1 MNSLRPRSLTEY
13 LHAARRHKMAIIVPA
28 IVITI
33 ASAIAIKQLPNI
45 YESSISI
52 KVESPQGEGSLS
64 QALPD
69 LQRRMTT
76 IQQQVTSR
84 TLLESL
90 IEKHGLYQDMNGKG
104 ASTDDAISRMRD
116 DISVD
121 VNKVRE
127 DSVEAFRI
135 TYRST
140 DPEAAQKI
148 AAELASQLITDNV
161 QAMQSHASGEADVLR
176 QRAAELSSELH
187 ELEQKDPWLLTLK
200 EDMPVTFLNAPARS
214 SQPAFDAVR
223 AQQMTIEGLKDQQY
237 KLQQQISDVERDLGE
252 QRRIVDNQ
260 KKSAPLRDNPTYAAL
275 VAKKAELQGQRNN
288 LINRQELTDK
298 HPRVLAINDQL
309 AEIDKQLADIRQQ
322 NASIISQSPDERE
335 LRRLETERNRL
346 KAELE
351 VTNRAID
358 RHIAN
363 PPRVAVDS
371 GPVTPPSPAQRD
383 ASSARLAQN
392 YLGLK
397 QTYKEIVSK
406 LQNAELARQTI
417 GSAKVEQ
424 FRILDQANLPQRP
437 SWPNRRFLGLI
448 AVGAGLAVGVCFAFL
463 AEFRRFTSLQDA
475 RDVEHYTRLP
485 LLATIPKT
493 MTASERKRVERHA
506 RLRLAIGGAVA
517 VVATLA
523 LTKILLMNNLFAMF
537 GK

>member
-1 MNSLRPRSLTEY
+1 MNSLRTRSLTDY
-13 LHAARRHKMAIIVPA
+13 LYAARRHKLIILVPA
-28 IVITI
+28 VVITV
-33 ASAIAIKQLPNI
+33 ASAVAIKQLPNV

-52 KVESPQGEGSLS
+52 KVESPQAEGSLG

-76 IQQQVTSR
+76 IHQQVTSR
-84 TLLESL
+84 TLLERL
-90 IEKHGLYQDMNGKG
+90 IEKHGLYREMAGNAARG
-104 ASTDDAISRMRD
+104 DDVISRMRG

-127 DSVEAFRI
+127 DSVEAFKI

-140 DPEAAQKI
+140 DPVAAQKV
-148 AAELASQLITDNV
+148 AADLAGQLIADNV
-161 QAMQSHASGEADVLR
+161 QAMQSQASGEADVLR
-176 QRAAELSSELH
+176 QHAAELSSKLH

-214 SQPAFDAVR
+214 SQPSVDAVR

-237 KLQQQISDVERDLGE
+237 KLQQQITDVERDIAE
-252 QRRIVDNQ
+252 QRRVVEQQ
-260 KKSAPLRDNPTYAAL
+260 KKGAPLRADPTYAAL

-309 AEIDKQLADIRQQ
+309 AEIEKQLADLRQQ
-322 NASIISQSPDERE
+322 SAGFVSQSPDERE

-346 KAELE
+346 KTELE
-351 VTNRAID
+351 VTNRAIE
-358 RHIAN
+358 RQVAN
-363 PPRVAVDS
+363 PPRVAATS
-371 GPVTPPSPAQRD
+371 GPVAPPSPAQRD
-383 ASSARLAQN
+383 ASSARLAQD

-397 QTYKEIVSK
+397 QSYKETVSK
-406 LQNAELARQTI
+406 LQDAELARQTI

-448 AVGAGLAVGVCFAFL
+448 ALAAGLAAGACFAVL
-463 AEFRRFTSLQDA
+463 AEMRRLSSLQDA

-485 LLATIPKT
+485 LLAAIPKS
-493 MTASERKRVERHA
+493 MTRAERERERRRA
-506 RLRLAIGGAVA
+506 RMRLAIGGAVA

-523 LTKILLMNNLFAMF
+523 LTKILLANNLFAML

>member
-13 LHAARRHKMAIIVPA
+13 FYAARRHKLVILVPA
-28 IVITI
+28 VVITI

-52 KVESPQGEGSLS
+52 KVESPQGEGSLG

-84 TLLESL
+84 TLLERL
-90 IEKHGLYQDMNGKG
+90 VEKHGLYQEMIDQG
-104 ASTDDAISRMRD
+104 ARSDDVVSRMRGE
-116 DISVD
+116 ISVD

-127 DSVEAFRI
+127 DSVEAFKI

-140 DPEAAQKI
+140 DPEAAQKV
-148 AAELASQLITDNV
+148 AADLAGQLIADNV
-161 QAMQSHASGEADVLR
+161 QAMQSQAAGEADVLR
-176 QRAAELSSELH
+176 QRAAELSSHLR

-200 EDMPVTFLNAPARS
+200 EDMPVAFLNAPARS
-214 SQPAFDAVR
+214 AQPSFDAMR

-237 KLQQQISDVERDLGE
+237 KLQQQIADVERDISE
-252 QRRIVDNQ
+252 QRRIVDQQ
-260 KKSAPLRDNPTYAAL
+260 KKSAPLRADPTYAAL
-275 VAKKAELQGQRNN
+275 IAKKAELQGQRNN

-309 AEIDKQLADIRQQ
+309 AEIEKQLADLRQQ
-322 NASIISQSPDERE
+322 NAGLVTHSPDERE

-346 KAELE
+346 KTELE
-351 VTNRAID
+351 VTSRAID
-358 RHIAN
+358 RQVAN

-371 GPVTPPSPAQRD
+371 GPATPPSPAQRD
-383 ASSARLAQN
+383 ASSARLAQD

-397 QTYKEIVSK
+397 QSYKETVSK
-406 LQNAELARQTI
+406 LQDAELARQTI

-448 AVGAGLAVGVCFAFL
+448 AVAAGLAVGACLAFL
-463 AEFRRFTSLQDA
+463 AELRRFTSLQDV
-475 RDVEHYTRLP
+475 RDVEHYTHLP
-485 LLATIPKT
+485 LLAAIPKSL
-493 MTASERKRVERHA
+493 TAAERARDQRRA
-506 RLRLAIGGAVA
+506 RLRLALGGAVA

-523 LTKILLMNNLFAMF
+523 LTKILLINNLFAMI